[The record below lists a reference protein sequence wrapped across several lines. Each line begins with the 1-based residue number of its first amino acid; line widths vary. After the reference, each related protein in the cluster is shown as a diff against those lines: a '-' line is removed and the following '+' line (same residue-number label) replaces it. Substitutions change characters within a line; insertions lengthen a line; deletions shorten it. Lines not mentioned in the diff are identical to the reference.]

1 LNKKVNESI
10 ILADN
15 IAITTS
21 YEYDILDNPT
31 VITKSRESNRTDT
44 VLTAYDNDSRII
56 ETRSADNAVN
66 KFEYNETGQIIKKVT
81 KSTV

>member
-10 ILADN
+10 ILADSTDV
-15 IAITTS
+15 TTS

-31 VITKSRESNRTDT
+31 VITKQRESNRTDT
-44 VLTAYDNDSRII
+44 VVTAYDNDSRII

-66 KFEYNETGQIIKKVT
+66 TFEYNETGQIIKKVT